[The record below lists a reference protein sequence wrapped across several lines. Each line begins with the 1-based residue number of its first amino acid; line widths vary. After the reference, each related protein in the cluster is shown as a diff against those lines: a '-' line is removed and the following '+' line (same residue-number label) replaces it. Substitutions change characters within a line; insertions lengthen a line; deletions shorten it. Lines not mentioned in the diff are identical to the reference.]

1 MDVPNVFRNEYQLV
15 SLLLLVIVP
24 ISKEAPLTG
33 LLSGQ
38 HRRWFP

>member
-24 ISKEAPLTG
+24 ISKETLLTG